1 MSTRLTDSLAATELM
16 AEIFSDVAV
25 LQAMLDFET
34 ALARAEALAGVIP
47 ADAAEA
53 ITAAARAEFF
63 DASSIARDAMDAGT
77 VAIPLVKAL
86 TEYVRSANA
95 DAAGWVH
102 WGATS
107 HDVIDTSLVLLLR
120 RARGVLTADQ
130 QRLSSAL
137 LRLSDEHARSVML
150 ARTLLQP
157 APPTTFGLKAAAWRA
172 AANRSWRRAELAFD
186 EALILQFG
194 GASGTLAAL
203 SSAGATVSAH
213 VASELGLTL
222 PEAPWHAHRD
232 RLAALVSALGIYAG
246 SLGKMACDLSL
257 LMQHEV
263 GEVSEGS
270 PGGSS
275 TMPNKRNPTSATI
288 ALAAAKRAPGLIGS
302 YLGCM
307 LQEHERGLG
316 GWQAEWPLVRG
327 IVEAAGVAV
336 NRMANAAEE
345 LQVFPDRMR
354 ANIEATRGAVFAER
368 AMIELGRTLGR
379 DRAKALLEET
389 LSSGRSLA
397 DLPEGHRLPADI
409 DQPEAYLGSAEFFR
423 SRLLKGHE

>member
-1 MSTRLTDSLAATELM
+1 MSTRLTDSLASTESLS
-16 AEIFSDVAV
+16 EIFCDAAV
-25 LQAMLDFET
+25 LQAMLDFES
-34 ALARAEALAGVIP
+34 ALARAEAQAGVIP
-47 ADAAEA
+47 AVAAEA
-53 ITAAARAEFF
+53 ITSAARTEFF
-63 DASSIARDAMDAGT
+63 NASSIARDAMDAGT
-77 VAIPLVKAL
+77 PAIPLVKAL
-86 TEYVRSANA
+86 TEHMRSSGS

-107 HDVIDTSLVLLLR
+107 QDVIDTALVLLLR
-120 RARGVLTADQ
+120 RSRAVLAADQ
-130 QRLSSAL
+130 QRLSRAL
-137 LRLSDEHARSVML
+137 LRLSDEHAESVML

-157 APPTTFGLKAAAWRA
+157 APPTTFGLKAASWRA

-203 SSAGATVSAH
+203 GAAGPTVSAH
-213 VASELGLTL
+213 LANELGLTL

-232 RLAALVSALGIYAG
+232 RLAALVSALGIYTGA
-246 SLGKMACDLSL
+246 LGKMARDLCL

-263 GEVSEGS
+263 GEVSEGN

-275 TMPNKRNPTSATI
+275 TMPHKRNPTSATI
-288 ALAAAKRAPGLIGS
+288 ALAAAARAPGLVGS
-302 YLGCM
+302 YLGCL
-307 LQEHERGLG
+307 LQEHERGVG

-336 NRMANAAEE
+336 NRMANAAET

-354 ANIEATRGAVFAER
+354 ANIEATRGAVFSER

-379 DRAKALLEET
+379 DRAKAAVEEA
-389 LSSGRSLA
+389 LRSGGRLT
-397 DLPEGHRLPADI
+397 DLPEGNVPDDI
-409 DQPEAYLGSAEFFR
+409 CSGR
-423 SRLLKGHE
+423 R